1 MSKKIFSFFLF
12 ISFLSLQSQ
21 ETFGEIERLDPSLD
35 LLIPK
40 NATLELLAEG
50 FQWAE
55 GPLWVPNLNGVLFTD
70 VPKNTA
76 YLWTESEGLS
86 EFLNPSGMTNHA
98 PHSSNEG
105 ANGLTLDS
113 QGNLILCQHGDRRIA
128 RLKKWS
134 FEEPEYETLI
144 DHYDGKWFNS
154 PNDLVFSKT
163 NDLYFTDPPYGLKK
177 QDEDSLKELEFNGI
191 YKWSL
196 STGVTLLNKM
206 LSRPNGIALSSDEKT
221 VYVGNSDK
229 KNAIIAAFDL
239 VDGELINQR
248 VFFDG
253 KTIKRNGSG
262 LFDGLKVH
270 SSGVIFATGPGGVL
284 VINSEGKHLGT
295 IRPGKATANCAFDP
309 KEEYLYLT
317 SNDVLAR
324 VKLK

>member
-86 EFLNPSGMTNHA
+86 EFISPSGMTNHA

>member
-128 RLKKWS
+128 RLRKWS

-284 VINSEGKHLGT
+284 VINYEGKHLGT

>member
-76 YLWTESEGLS
+76 YLWTESKGLS
-86 EFLNPSGMTNHA
+86 EFLKPSGMTNHA

-196 STGVTLLNKM
+196 STGVTLINKT
-206 LSRPNGIALSSDEKT
+206 LSRPNGIALSNDEKT

-270 SSGVIFATGPGGVL
+270 SSGFIFATGPGGVL

-295 IRPGKATANCAFDP
+295 IRPGKATANCAFDA

>member
-128 RLKKWS
+128 RLRKWS

-206 LSRPNGIALSSDEKT
+206 LSRPNGIALSCDEKT

-270 SSGVIFATGPGGVL
+270 SYGVIFATGPGGVL

>member
-1 MSKKIFSFFLF
+1 MLNKIFSFFLF

-50 FQWAE
+50 FQWVE

-86 EFLNPSGMTNHA
+86 EFISPSGMTNHA

-196 STGVTLLNKM
+196 SKGLTLLNKM
-206 LSRPNGIALSSDEKT
+206 LSRPNGIALSCDEKT

-295 IRPGKATANCAFDP
+295 IRPGKATANCAFDA

>member
-1 MSKKIFSFFLF
+1 MLNKIFSFFLF

>member
-177 QDEDSLKELEFNGI
+177 HDEDSLKELEFNGI

>member
-76 YLWTESEGLS
+76 YLRTESEGLS

-128 RLKKWS
+128 RLRKWS

-206 LSRPNGIALSSDEKT
+206 LSRPNGIALSRDEKT

-295 IRPGKATANCAFDP
+295 IRPGKATANCAFDA

>member
-128 RLKKWS
+128 RLRKWS

-196 STGVTLLNKM
+196 SKGLTLLNKM

>member
-128 RLKKWS
+128 RLRKWS

-206 LSRPNGIALSSDEKT
+206 LSRPNGIALSRDEKT

>member
-86 EFLNPSGMTNHA
+86 EFISPSGMTNHA

-128 RLKKWS
+128 RLRKWS

-295 IRPGKATANCAFDP
+295 IRPGKATANCAFDA

>member
-128 RLKKWS
+128 RLRKWS

-144 DHYDGKWFNS
+144 DHYDSKWFNS

>member
-21 ETFGEIERLDPSLD
+21 ETFVEIERLDPSLD

-128 RLKKWS
+128 RLRKWS

>member
-128 RLKKWS
+128 RLRKWS

-196 STGVTLLNKM
+196 STGVTLLNKV

>member
-128 RLKKWS
+128 RLRKWS

>member
-1 MSKKIFSFFLF
+1 M
-12 ISFLSLQSQ
+12 QSQ

-128 RLKKWS
+128 RLRKWS

-295 IRPGKATANCAFDP
+295 IRPGKATANCAFDA

>member
-1 MSKKIFSFFLF
+1 MLNKIFSFFLF

-86 EFLNPSGMTNHA
+86 EFISHSGMTNHA
-98 PHSSNEG
+98 PHNSNEG

-113 QGNLILCQHGDRRIA
+113 KGNLILCQHGDRRIA
-128 RLKKWS
+128 RLRKWS

-206 LSRPNGIALSSDEKT
+206 L
-221 VYVGNSDK
+221 
-229 KNAIIAAFDL
+229 
-239 VDGELINQR
+239 
-248 VFFDG
+248 
-253 KTIKRNGSG
+253 
-262 LFDGLKVH
+262 
-270 SSGVIFATGPGGVL
+270 
-284 VINSEGKHLGT
+284 
-295 IRPGKATANCAFDP
+295 
-309 KEEYLYLT
+309 
-317 SNDVLAR
+317 
-324 VKLK
+324 

>member
-128 RLKKWS
+128 RLRKWS

-206 LSRPNGIALSSDEKT
+206 LSRPNGIALSCDEKT

>member
-128 RLKKWS
+128 RLRKWS

-295 IRPGKATANCAFDP
+295 IRPGKATANCAFDA

>member
-128 RLKKWS
+128 RLRKWS

-206 LSRPNGIALSSDEKT
+206 LSRPNGIALSRDEKT

-295 IRPGKATANCAFDP
+295 IRPGKATANCAFDA

>member
-1 MSKKIFSFFLF
+1 MLNKIFSFFLF

-317 SNDVLAR
+317 YNDVLAR

>member
-1 MSKKIFSFFLF
+1 MLNKIFSFFLF

-86 EFLNPSGMTNHA
+86 EFISPSGMTNHA

-196 STGVTLLNKM
+196 SKGLTLLNKM
-206 LSRPNGIALSSDEKT
+206 LSRPNGIALSCDEKT

-295 IRPGKATANCAFDP
+295 IRPGKATANCAFDA

>member
-128 RLKKWS
+128 LLRKWS

>member
-98 PHSSNEG
+98 PHGSNEG

-196 STGVTLLNKM
+196 SKGVTLLNKI

-295 IRPGKATANCAFDP
+295 IRPGKATANCAFDA

-317 SNDVLAR
+317 STDVLAR

>member
-98 PHSSNEG
+98 PHGSNEG

-196 STGVTLLNKM
+196 SKGVTLLNKM

-270 SSGVIFATGPGGVL
+270 SSGVLFATGPGGVL
-284 VINSEGKHLGT
+284 IIDKDGKHLGT
-295 IRPGKATANCAFDP
+295 VMQGKSTANCTFDGQ
-309 KEEYLYLT
+309 ENYLYLT
-317 SNDVLAR
+317 STNALAR
-324 VKLK
+324 IKLK

>member
-86 EFLNPSGMTNHA
+86 EFISPSGMTNHA

-128 RLKKWS
+128 RLRKWS

-196 STGVTLLNKM
+196 SKGLTLLNKM

>member
-40 NATLELLAEG
+40 NAALELLAEG

-128 RLKKWS
+128 RLRKWS

>member
-21 ETFGEIERLDPSLD
+21 ETFGEIERLDSSLD

-128 RLKKWS
+128 RLRKWS

-295 IRPGKATANCAFDP
+295 IRTGKATANCAFDP

>member
-1 MSKKIFSFFLF
+1 MLNKIFSFFLF

-128 RLKKWS
+128 RLRKWS

>member
-128 RLKKWS
+128 RLRKWS

-221 VYVGNSDK
+221 MYVGNSDK